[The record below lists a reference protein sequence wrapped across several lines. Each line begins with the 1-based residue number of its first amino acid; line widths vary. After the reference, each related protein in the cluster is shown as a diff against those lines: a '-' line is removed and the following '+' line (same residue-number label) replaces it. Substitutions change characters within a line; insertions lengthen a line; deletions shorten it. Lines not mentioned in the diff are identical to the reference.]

1 MRYLVPALTILQEKL
16 RAKRAVIH
24 TCGSLVDA
32 LVAGNARRFQ
42 ATMYDVENIVAAI
55 LSPKFRKD
63 WTDDAS
69 VLDKGKLVMC
79 EYV

>member
-1 MRYLVPALTILQEKL
+1 MGYLVPTLTIFQEKL
-16 RAKRAVIH
+16 RARSEIVH
-24 TCGSLVDA
+24 TCGPLVDVLIA
-32 LVAGNARRFQ
+32 GVARWFQ
-42 ATMYDVENIVAAI
+42 ATMCDVENIVAAT

-69 VLDKGKLVMC
+69 VLDKGKLVVC